1 MAKKLSDLAVKKP
14 SSESSVKGGKRKL
27 AAARRGKVAK
37 KSSMRANR
45 PKDL

>member
-27 AAARRGKVAK
+27 ASLRKMAKK
-37 KSSMRANR
+37 KSSMRANK